1 MNNFMTKGE
10 VKLIILDGHS
20 NQTFLAETPI
30 YGKTEITTH
39 DAQFTNLNYSSSYKI
54 I

>member
-1 MNNFMTKGE
+1 MTKGE